1 MKKKVL
7 WLTLTL
13 LLVVGI
19 AQLAAAAPWGFG
31 GRFLGRDPAALA
43 NELGLTDQQVQ
54 QMKDLQSQLQQTMQE
69 FQKKFESVLTPEQ
82 LEKAKSLPGFF
93 GNRNNPVEELGLTDE
108 QVAKIQELQREMYEE
123 TKDLRQKLQD
133 AMFELRQL
141 RWEKN
146 PDQATLDAKTKEVND
161 LRAQLQKAT
170 QEFQQKFESILTPE
184 QLEKAK
190 SRRGFFGTGR
200 IGHGPK
206 GFGRSFGLPPA
217 GVPTPSTAS
226 PQA

>member
-1 MKKKVL
+1 MKKNVW
-7 WLTLTL
+7 WLALTL
-13 LLVVGI
+13 LLVLGI

-31 GRFLGRDPAALA
+31 GRFFGRDPAALA
-43 NELGLTDQQVQ
+43 DELGLTDQQVQ
-54 QMKDLQSQLQQTMQE
+54 QLKDLQNQLQQTLQE

-82 LEKAKSLPGFF
+82 LEKAKSLPRFF
-93 GNRNNPVEELGLTDE
+93 GNRQNPVEELGLTDE
-108 QVAKIQELQREMYEE
+108 QVAKIQELQREMYEG

-141 RWEKN
+141 KAEKN
-146 PDQATLDAKTKEVND
+146 PDQAALDAKAKEVND

-190 SRRGFFGTGR
+190 SMRGFFGGWGGR
-200 IGHGPK
+200 HGMK
-206 GFGRSFGLPPA
+206 GFGKGFGFPSLQ
-217 GVPTPSTAS
+217 TPSSTTS

>member
-1 MKKKVL
+1 MKKNVW
-7 WLTLTL
+7 WLALTL
-13 LLVVGI
+13 LLVVGT

-31 GRFLGRDPAALA
+31 GRLFGRDPAALA
-43 NELGLTDQQVQ
+43 DELGLTDQQVQ
-54 QMKDLQSQLQQTMQE
+54 QMKDLQSQLKQTLQE

-82 LEKAKSLPGFF
+82 LQKAKSLPGFF
-93 GNRNNPVEELGLTDE
+93 GSRKNPVEELGLTDE
-108 QVAKIQELQREMYEE
+108 QVSKIKELQREMYEK

-141 RWEKN
+141 KAEKD
-146 PDQATLDAKTKEVND
+146 PDQAALDAKAKEVND

-170 QEFQQKFESILTPE
+170 QEFQQKFESIFTPE

-190 SRRGFFGTGR
+190 SMRGFFDGWGGR
-200 IGHGPK
+200 HGMK
-206 GFGRSFGLPPA
+206 GFGKGFRFPSLQ
-217 GVPTPSTAS
+217 TPSPATS